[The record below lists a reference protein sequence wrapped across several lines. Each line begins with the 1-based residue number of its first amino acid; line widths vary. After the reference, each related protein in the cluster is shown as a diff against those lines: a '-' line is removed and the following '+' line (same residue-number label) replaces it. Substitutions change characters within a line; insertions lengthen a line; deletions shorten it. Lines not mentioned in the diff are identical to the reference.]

1 MMEFNVVNKL
11 DDNKVLISETNKY
24 SENKPVRYY
33 IANQDNADKF
43 IKTKKSLEMV
53 DKFQKSMSGALA
65 ISTGVLAGVS
75 MKHGGK
81 AGKIATGIAVAA
93 ATLIGA
99 LKLDKAVDNLSQKNN
114 MKRMNVE
121 EITDNEEKLNEAL
134 NYKNETTENVEE

>member
-1 MMEFNVVNKL
+1 MEFNVVNKL
-11 DDNKVLISETNKY
+11 NDNKVLISETNKY
-24 SENKPVRYY
+24 AENQPVRYY

-53 DKFQKSMSGALA
+53 NKFQKSMSGALA
-65 ISTGVLAGVS
+65 VSAGVLAGIS
-75 MKHGGK
+75 IRGGK
-81 AGKIATGIAVAA
+81 VGKVATGIVTGAV
-93 ATLIGA
+93 TLIGA

>member
-1 MMEFNVVNKL
+1 MEFNVVNKL
-11 DDNKVLISETNKY
+11 NDNKVLISETNKY
-24 SENKPVRYY
+24 AENQPVRYY

-43 IKTKKSLEMV
+43 IKSKKSLEMAN
-53 DKFQKSMSGALA
+53 KFQKSMSGALA
-65 ISTGVLAGVS
+65 VSAGVLAGVS

-81 AGKIATGIAVAA
+81 VGKIATGIAVGV

-99 LKLDKAVDNLSQKNN
+99 LKLDITVNNLSQKNN
-114 MKRMNVE
+114 IKRMNVE